1 MVFEQKQQMIVLF
14 AFAAAFEV
22 YGAGL
27 MIKHDD
33 SDDLLSVDYDT
44 GYLKLYLWIPIAR
57 RVATTVIPTLSTE
70 GRLVMVDNVHSSV
83 FLFVKGCLFSGA
95 NPSADSYGI
104 QTDINMA
111 TVEQGNCVPVGSAV
125 FHVRFFWGRCK

>member
-57 RVATTVIPTLSTE
+57 RVASTVIPTLSTE
-70 GRLVMVDNVHSSV
+70 GWLVMVDNVHSSV
-83 FLFVKGCLFSGA
+83 FLFLRVVFSLE
-95 NPSADSYGI
+95 
-104 QTDINMA
+104 QTLLQTHMRSKQI
-111 TVEQGNCVPVGSAV
+111 
-125 FHVRFFWGRCK
+125 